1 MTGPTISVVVMR
13 HIAHCLDLAGYPP
26 EPLLAEFGIRRESLD
41 DTRAIMPLA
50 DYLAFFE
57 AAAQR
62 AGNPCL
68 GLQAGR
74 LGGADSLGALGFLFF
89 SAPTL
94 RAALTGFDTYLGAI
108 QEAVRNRFTVAAG
121 IATFEYALT
130 DQSLQNR
137 RQDAEFSLALMH
149 NLCRS
154 FVGPEFEL
162 VEVRFEHSR
171 QGNPRLHRD
180 LFRCEVYFDQETNS
194 FSFEESFLSRTGGAI
209 DPGLFPII
217 EEHLKRSAG
226 DALRRHGLNR
236 DVRRLLDRSALD
248 EAVTLDSVAVSLG
261 VSVATLNRALR
272 ADGLRWRDLVHE
284 RRMTAAARLLR
295 QSQRD
300 VAEIAL
306 SVGFAESASF
316 VRSFARHYGLTPKRY
331 RDAKPD

>member
-1 MTGPTISVVVMR
+1 MTGPTISVVVLR
-13 HIAHCLDLAGYPP
+13 HIVHCLDLAGYPP
-26 EPLLAEFGIRRESLD
+26 EPLLAECDIRRDSLD
-41 DTRAIMPLA
+41 DTHAIMPLA
-50 DYLAFFE
+50 DYLAFLE
-57 AAAQR
+57 AAAER

-68 GLQAGR
+68 GLHAGR

-94 RAALTGFDTYLGAI
+94 LAALTAFDTYLGAI
-108 QEAVRNRFTVAAG
+108 QEAVRHRFTVSAG

-130 DQSLQNR
+130 DQALQNR
-137 RQDAEFSLALMH
+137 RQDAEFSLALMYT
-149 NLCRS
+149 LCRS

-171 QGNPRLHRD
+171 QGNARLHRD

-217 EEHLKRSAG
+217 EDHLKRSAG
-226 DALRRHGLNR
+226 DSLRRHGLVR
-236 DVRRLLDRSALD
+236 EVRRLLECSAID
-248 EAVTLDSVAVSLG
+248 QAVTLESVAMTLG
-261 VSVATLNRALR
+261 VSVATLNRVLR

-300 VAEIAL
+300 IADIAL
-306 SVGFAESASF
+306 AVGFAESASF
-316 VRSFARHYGLTPKRY
+316 VRSFARHYGHTPKRY
-331 RDAKPD
+331 RDASLD

>member
-26 EPLLAEFGIRRESLD
+26 EPLLAEFGILRESLD
-41 DTRAIMPLA
+41 NTRAIMPLA

-62 AGNPCL
+62 AGNPFL

-94 RAALTGFDTYLGAI
+94 RAALTGFDTYLGAL

-130 DQSLQNR
+130 DQALQNR

-149 NLCRS
+149 TEGRS

-180 LFRCEVYFDQETNS
+180 LFRCEV
-194 FSFEESFLSRTGGAI
+194 
-209 DPGLFPII
+209 
-217 EEHLKRSAG
+217 
-226 DALRRHGLNR
+226 
-236 DVRRLLDRSALD
+236 
-248 EAVTLDSVAVSLG
+248 
-261 VSVATLNRALR
+261 
-272 ADGLRWRDLVHE
+272 
-284 RRMTAAARLLR
+284 
-295 QSQRD
+295 
-300 VAEIAL
+300 
-306 SVGFAESASF
+306 
-316 VRSFARHYGLTPKRY
+316 
-331 RDAKPD
+331 